1 MWEIAIEEKW
11 ERDAGFG
18 PSTGRSIKPFLPAG
32 IKKHGARGEGRGGGS
47 SLMKGRGCSSY
58 CLLRGQNF
66 RSRFHLGC

>member
-1 MWEIAIEEKW
+1 MRMPEEKILRDVGFCYMMCGMWEIAIEEKW

-47 SLMKGRGCSSY
+47 SL
-58 CLLRGQNF
+58 L
-66 RSRFHLGC
+66 